1 MKQGM
6 NSPMRIRYLLS
17 GSHVWVAV
25 TLNLSANLINRP

>member
-25 TLNLSANLINRP
+25 TYERQ